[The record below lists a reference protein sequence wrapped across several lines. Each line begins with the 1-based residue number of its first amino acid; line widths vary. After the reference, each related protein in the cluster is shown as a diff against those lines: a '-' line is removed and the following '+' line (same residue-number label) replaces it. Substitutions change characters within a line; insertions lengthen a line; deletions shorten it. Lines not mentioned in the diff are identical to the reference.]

1 MLVVSKHGIACG
13 GALELNHTDIFQ
25 TTIPFFTSSGCHFSM
40 MANLYY
46 GSTLIFEP
54 KFEVQDALASIE
66 SNRVTVY
73 LGAPAAYI
81 MMLNSG
87 TITNY
92 DLSSI
97 RLLDYGGSS
106 MPKNV
111 IKQLYKAFPN
121 AELRQ
126 TYGLTEAGP
135 SGIYLSGKFALSK
148 LGSVGNKPVP
158 LTQFRIVDEND
169 QKVHP
174 GQIGE
179 ICYRGPSVM
188 KGYYKDPK
196 ATAEILRDGWLH
208 SGDLVEMD
216 EDGFIFHVDRKK
228 DIIIRGGF
236 NIASVEIENTIYE
249 HPGVLETAVIAI
261 PDQIFGEDIKAYVVL
276 KKGVICSESDIVDFC
291 KARLSGFKVPKDI
304 EFIESLP
311 RNQMGKVLKKE
322 LRLRVAGKMP
332 SND

>member
-1 MLVVSKHGIACG
+1 
-13 GALELNHTDIFQ
+13 
-25 TTIPFFTSSGCHFSM
+25 
-40 MANLYY
+40 
-46 GSTLIFEP
+46 
-54 KFEVQDALASIE
+54 
-66 SNRVTVY
+66 
-73 LGAPAAYI
+73 
-81 MMLNSG
+81 
-87 TITNY
+87 
-92 DLSSI
+92 
-97 RLLDYGGSS
+97 
-106 MPKNV
+106 
-111 IKQLYKAFPN
+111 
-121 AELRQ
+121 
-126 TYGLTEAGP
+126 
-135 SGIYLSGKFALSK
+135 
-148 LGSVGNKPVP
+148 
-158 LTQFRIVDEND
+158 
-169 QKVHP
+169 
-174 GQIGE
+174 
-179 ICYRGPSVM
+179 M

-276 KKGVICSESDIVDFC
+276 KKGVICSENDIVDFC

-304 EFIESLP
+304 EFIDSLP